1 MNLKIV
7 IFQSWILHYDLFALK
22 KELVDLTKTTT
33 VEPKEVEEIKST
45 KKEEQLSFDAFIDD
59 FKI

>member
-1 MNLKIV
+1 MI
-7 IFQSWILHYDLFALK
+7 Y
-22 KELVDLTKTTT
+22 T
-33 VEPKEVEEIKST
+33 KEVEEIKST

>member
-1 MNLKIV
+1 MIYLP
-7 IFQSWILHYDLFALK
+7 WK
-22 KELVDLTKTTT
+22 KELVELTKTTT